1 MVQTLIEA
9 TGSNRSSEAR
19 DGKARGRAF
28 ITLLFAVIALFLL
41 LALLVGTSA
50 YRAANDV
57 RSSSDNTRLGLSLI
71 ANSIRATDGTDA
83 VGVADVRSS
92 TFDFTYTDGLL
103 TVHTD
108 QGSTS
113 VALRSVRG
121 GA

>member
-1 MVQTLIEA
+1 MEEYTRAGTAFTPE
-9 TGSNRSSEAR
+9 
-19 DGKARGRAF
+19 KARE
-28 ITLLFAVIALFLL
+28 I
-41 LALLVGTSA
+41 
-50 YRAANDV
+50 
-57 RSSSDNTRLGLSLI
+57 
-71 ANSIRATDGTDA
+71 
-83 VGVADVRSS
+83 VRSS